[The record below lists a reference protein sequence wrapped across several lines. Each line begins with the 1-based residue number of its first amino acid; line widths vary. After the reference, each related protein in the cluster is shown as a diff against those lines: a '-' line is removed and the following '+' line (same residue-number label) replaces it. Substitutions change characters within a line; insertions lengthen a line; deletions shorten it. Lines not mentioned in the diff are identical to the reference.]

1 MSGRRARRRGC
12 WGRSTTRPGRKALR
26 SATPSRRAW
35 GAVASGLNKI
45 QHGNAAQIEH
55 YYNELTSG
63 AEDYLAAGQTAAQW
77 LGGAAA
83 AYGLAGELGEG
94 QMTAMLNGV
103 DPTRLGEVIDGMAAE
118 DMPPVVA
125 LAMRLVAGVEFSIGP
140 DKTFS
145 ALWAIADAR
154 TRNMLLGIHRE
165 ACDAVVRVLDTAA
178 YVRRGAGGKQWQR
191 VVGVLCAAVT
201 HTTSRTGDPQL
212 HDHFL
217 IANIARAPD
226 GKWLTLDGQLVYDM
240 MQFAVT
246 VYGRTLR
253 YLATERLGLTWT
265 SPDNSG
271 HCHIVGVPEQL
282 AELWAERSKQIR
294 DFMDDHPEIS
304 NDRASAITRPDKDL
318 RETYA
323 EKIDRWRKE
332 ALKAVPEFAQR
343 VIRGQFA
350 AGPRG
355 PATRSHLRPISPLR
369 RWVLLR
375 RAASAITARVA
386 VWDRIEAL
394 QTFAE
399 IVPDDCPIQEIEA
412 LADELMASDLVVDL
426 GIPAGGGLDTNR
438 PGGNRYATVELVAF
452 EDAISQFFAGGAD
465 QVKIDPL
472 DRDACEAMRFGEH
485 SDIAL
490 DGEQLAAACG
500 IAGGGQAHVLSG
512 PAGTGKTYTLQAVAR
527 LARLRG
533 VRIEALAPSQA
544 AANLLGEH
552 VGIEGVN
559 VTRRL
564 DDPRAFDMGAW
575 CMVDEA
581 SMLPTHQLHQLEE
594 GVKACGGKLILVGD
608 PHQLSAVKGP
618 QGMFR
623 ALANS
628 GDVAHHQLSEVRRF
642 SQPWEQQTSKLLRSG
657 TVSALDTYAAHRR
670 IRGTSHLPEWKHEER
685 LAVAIKVVA
694 AAAVEHIAAGDDVA
708 ITASRNDAVAALN
721 TIIQRSLFPDR
732 ETRALRVGDGIV
744 EVGVGD
750 RIITRNNDFKI
761 RTTSNTAI
769 VNGSAWT
776 VKSIEDNG
784 DLRLSAVGRGGNVVL
799 PADYIARD
807 GSIQLGWA
815 STVHVAQGRT
825 ADVGMTLIDDS
836 TDLELLYVG
845 ATRGRHTNLIFGL
858 GTDEEVLEAAKAAA
872 GKVRAKLSA
881 TEAKDLATDP
891 LGDRLGRQPA
901 ARSPRP
907 PSDRRS
913 HPVHQP
919 TQTERRPTAPRAP
932 TSSTRAT
939 GPDHRPISPRQRSI
953 PRPVKWAET
962 PVSGGPQPEPASPL
976 DDAGVEDLA
985 RLALNEELVSLAD
998 TNSVP
1003 LDAPQHQ
1010 QRQRRPLHATSQ
1022 PPKPQQPRATQ
1033 PPRPQQP
1040 RASQRP
1046 RKPPAQL
1053 RVSRRPRKPPQ
1064 TVMEF
1069 VRRARDELTD
1079 LTQPDVDR
1087 ALASIAGNPDAPDAM
1102 ATQWAALAELNES
1115 AAARRLTQ
1123 TEHPP
1128 ELSSPKHPAQESQ
1141 AIGLF

>member
-1 MSGRRARRRGC
+1 MGGFVSGRRARRRGC

-55 YYNELTSG
+55 YKNELTSG
-63 AEDYLAAGQTAAQW
+63 TEGYLAVGQTAARW

-83 AYGLAGELGEG
+83 AYGLSGELGEG

-103 DPTRLGEVIDGMAAE
+103 DPTRLGEVRDGMAAE

-154 TRNMLLGIHRE
+154 TRKMMLEIHRE
-165 ACDAVVRVLDTAA
+165 ACAAVVRVLDSAA

-191 VVGVLCAAVT
+191 VAGVLCAAVT

-226 GKWLTLDGQLVYDM
+226 GKWLTLDGQLVYDIL
-240 MQFAVT
+240 QFAVT

-253 YLATERLGLTWT
+253 DLAIERLGLTWT
-265 SPDNSG
+265 SPDDSG
-271 HCHIVGVPEQL
+271 HCHIVGVPDEL
-282 AELWAERSKQIR
+282 AELWAERSKQIK

-332 ALKAVPEFAQR
+332 ALRAVPEFARR

-355 PATRSHLRPISPLR
+355 PDTHSHQRLISPLR

-375 RAASAITARVA
+375 RAAAAITARVA

-399 IVPDDCPIQEIEA
+399 IVPDDCPIQDIEA
-412 LADELMASDLVVDL
+412 LADELMVSDLVVDL

-452 EDAISQFFAGGAD
+452 EDAISEFFAGGAD
-465 QVKIDPL
+465 QVAIDPL
-472 DRDACEAMRFGEH
+472 DLDACEAMRFGEH
-485 SDIAL
+485 NDIAL
-490 DGEQLAAACG
+490 DGEQVAAACG
-500 IAGGGQAHVLSG
+500 IVGGGHAHVVSG

-527 LARLRG
+527 MARLRS
-533 VRIEALAPSQA
+533 VRIEALAPAQA
-544 AANLLGEH
+544 AADILGEH
-552 VGIEGVN
+552 VGVEGVN

-564 DDPRAFDMGAW
+564 DDPRAFDVDTW
-575 CMVDEA
+575 CIVDEA
-581 SMLPTHQLHQLEE
+581 SMLPTDQLYQLEE
-594 GVKACGGKLILVGD
+594 RVKASGGKLILVGD

-618 QGMFR
+618 EGMFR

-657 TVSALDTYAAHRR
+657 KASALDTYAAHGR
-670 IRGTSHLPEWKHEER
+670 IRGTSRLLEWKHEQR
-685 LAVAIKVVA
+685 MAVAIKVVA
-694 AAAVEHIAAGDDVA
+694 AAAVEHITAGDDVA
-708 ITASRNDAVAALN
+708 ITASRNDVVAALN

-732 ETRALRVGDGIV
+732 ETRALRVGDDIV

-761 RTTSNTAI
+761 RTTSNTPI
-769 VNGSAWT
+769 VNGWAWT

-784 DLRLSAVGRGGNVVL
+784 ELRLSAVGRGGNVVL

-825 ADVGMTLIDDS
+825 ADVGMTLIDDG
-836 TDLELLYVG
+836 TDIELLYVG
-845 ATRGRHTNLIFGL
+845 ATRGRYTNLIFGL
-858 GTDEEVLEAAKAAA
+858 GTEKQVLDAAKSATS
-872 GKVRAKLSA
+872 KVRAKISA
-881 TEAKDLATDP
+881 SEFEEIVEQLAQTATDE
-891 LGDRLGRQPA
+891 
-901 ARSPRP
+901 S
-907 PSDRRS
+907 
-913 HPVHQP
+913 
-919 TQTERRPTAPRAP
+919 
-932 TSSTRAT
+932 
-939 GPDHRPISPRQRSI
+939 
-953 PRPVKWAET
+953 
-962 PVSGGPQPEPASPL
+962 
-976 DDAGVEDLA
+976 
-985 RLALNEELVSLAD
+985 LVSVAD
-998 TNSVP
+998 TNSAP
-1003 LDAPQHQ
+1003 LDAPQREH
-1010 QRQRRPLHATSQ
+1010 RQRRNLHATSQ
-1022 PPKPQQPRATQ
+1022 PSKPP
-1033 PPRPQQP
+1033 QP

-1046 RKPPAQL
+1046 RKPPTQL
-1053 RVSRRPRKPPQ
+1053 RVSQRPRKPPPQ
-1064 TVMEF
+1064 TVIEF
-1069 VRRARDELTD
+1069 VQRAKAELSD
-1079 LTQPDVDR
+1079 LTQVDVDK
-1087 ALASIAGNPDAPDAM
+1087 ALASVAGNRNAPDAI
-1102 ATQWAALAELNES
+1102 ATQWTALAELNES
-1115 AAARRLTQ
+1115 TAARRLTQ
-1123 TEHPP
+1123 AEHPP
-1128 ELSSPKHPAQESQ
+1128 ELSSPRCLAQESP
-1141 AIGLF
+1141 AIGRG

>member
-1 MSGRRARRRGC
+1 MA
-12 WGRSTTRPGRKALR
+12 P
-26 SATPSRRAW
+26 
-35 GAVASGLNKI
+35 
-45 QHGNAAQIEH
+45 
-55 YYNELTSG
+55 
-63 AEDYLAAGQTAAQW
+63 GQTAARW
-77 LGGAAA
+77 LGRAAA

-94 QMTAMLNGV
+94 QMTAMINGV
-103 DPTRLGEVIDGMAAE
+103 DPTRLGEVRGGMAPDE
-118 DMPPVVA
+118 LPPVVVNA
-125 LAMRLVAGVEFSIGP
+125 NREMAAVEVSIGP

-145 ALWAIADAR
+145 AWWAIADAP
-154 TRNMLLGIHRE
+154 TRRMMLEIHRE
-165 ACDAVVRVLDTAA
+165 ACAAVVRVLDSAA
-178 YVRRGAGGKQWQR
+178 YVRRGAGGKRWQR
-191 VVGVLCAAVT
+191 VVGVLCVAVT

-217 IANIARAPD
+217 FANIARAPD
-226 GKWLTLDGQLVYDM
+226 GKWLTLDWQLIYDVW
-240 MQFAVT
+240 QFAVT

-253 YLATERLGLTWT
+253 HLATERLGLTWT
-265 SPDNSG
+265 SPDDSG
-271 HCHIVGVPEQL
+271 HCHIVGVPEKL
-282 AELWAERSKQIR
+282 AELWAERSKQIK

-332 ALKAVPEFAQR
+332 ALRAVPEFAQR
-343 VIRGQFA
+343 VIRGEFA
-350 AGPRG
+350 AGPRR
-355 PATRSHLRPISPLR
+355 PATGSHQRPITPFR
-369 RWVLLR
+369 RWVLR
-375 RAASAITARVA
+375 GRAASAITARVA

-399 IVPDDCPIQEIEA
+399 IVPGDCPIQEIEA

-438 PGGNRYATVELVAF
+438 PGGNRYATVELAAF
-452 EDAISQFFAGGAD
+452 EDAISEFFAGGAD
-465 QVKIDPL
+465 QIAIDLL
-472 DRDACEAMRFGEH
+472 DRDGCEAMRFGEH

-533 VRIEALAPSQA
+533 VRIEALAPSQTA
-544 AANLLGEH
+544 ADLLGEH
-552 VGIEGVN
+552 VGIKGVN

-564 DDPRAFDMGAW
+564 DDPRGFDVGGW

-581 SMLPTHQLHQLEE
+581 SMLPTHQLHQLQER
-594 GVKACGGKLILVGD
+594 VTACGGKLILVGD

-670 IRGTSHLPEWKHEER
+670 IRGTSHLPEWKHEQR

-694 AAAVEHIAAGDDVA
+694 AAAVEHITAGDDVA
-708 ITASRNDAVAALN
+708 ITAGRNDVVVALN

-732 ETRALRVGDGIV
+732 ETGALRVGDGIV

-825 ADVGMTLIDDS
+825 ANVGMTLIDDS
-836 TDLELLYVG
+836 TNLELLYVG

-872 GKVRAKLSA
+872 RKVRAKLSA
-881 TEAKDLATDP
+881 TEAKDLTDP
-891 LGDRLGRQPA
+891 REGRLGRQPA
-901 ARSPRP
+901 VRSSRPRKDRL
-907 PSDRRS
+907 SD
-913 HPVHQP
+913 PVHQP
-919 TQTERRPTAPRAP
+919 TQPGRRSTAPRSP
-932 TSSTRAT
+932 TSPTRTT
-939 GPDHRPISPRQRSI
+939 GPGHRPTSPRRHAVPARADSA
-953 PRPVKWAET
+953 KT
-962 PVSGGPQPEPASPL
+962 PHPQPPI
-976 DDAGVEDLA
+976 DAERDEQLA
-985 RLALNEELVSLAD
+985 RTALDENLVSLAD
-998 TNSVP
+998 TNSAP

-1010 QRQRRPLHATSQ
+1010 QRQPRLLHATSQ
-1022 PPKPQQPRATQ
+1022 PPKPP
-1033 PPRPQQP
+1033 QP

-1046 RKPPAQL
+1046 RKPSAQL
-1053 RVSRRPRKPPQ
+1053 RVSQRPPKPPPQ
-1064 TVMEF
+1064 TVVEF
-1069 VRRARDELTD
+1069 LRRAEVDLTD
-1079 LTQPDVDR
+1079 VAKEDVAK
-1087 ALASIAGNPDAPDAM
+1087 ALATIAGNPDAPDAI
-1102 ATQWAALAELNES
+1102 AAQWAALDALNES

-1128 ELSSPKHPAQESQ
+1128 ELSGRKRAGQESQ
-1141 AIGLF
+1141 AIGLH